1 MKKNKITNVKKP
13 PLQGGWEGMKL
24 FPESALSQLE
34 YEKVKTLLGEYC
46 RTDYAK
52 YKADNLR
59 IHTKK
64 EYIELEL
71 QQSSEYKLLMQGGQY
86 FPNDFSQNIGKE
98 LKLLAIPG
106 AVLSGEQFLMIRRLA
121 ENTASIFRWFDNERR
136 LAYPALSKVVE
147 DTYYEKTINELIDD
161 VLDES
166 GNVKDSASEEL
177 ANIRMSL
184 FRKRNELR
192 RMFDKIVA
200 KMNKQGYLAD
210 IEESFMNGRRVLAVF
225 AEQKRM
231 IKGVMH
237 GESDSRRTTF
247 IEPEETTE
255 LNNEIFS
262 LEHEETREVY
272 KILRKLTS
280 QLSVYSALLK
290 NYFNLAGE
298 FDFIYAKAKLAAA
311 VGGNYPLIYDKAH
324 VQLINAYHPLLLIYN
339 QKNGKPTIPINITL
353 NDKSRILVISGPNAG
368 GKTVTLK
375 TIGLLQL
382 MLQSGLLVPVHPDSE
397 MGIFKQL
404 MIHIGDTQSLEFE
417 LSTYSSHLKNMKYF
431 MENANGK
438 TLFFIDEL
446 GSGSDPN
453 LGGAFAEV
461 IMEELAHKHSF
472 GIVTTHYL
480 NLKVMANKV
489 PGIINGAMQFDE
501 ENLLPLYKLIIGKPG
516 SSYTFSIAERIGL
529 EKRLIQKARG
539 LVDEDHFSLD
549 KLLNRTEQDLQKIDI
564 EKKELTRLLKENE
577 RLKKEMQ
584 QVLDKERHNQE
595 VEKLQH
601 QNKISED
608 KINYLKDMERRL
620 KSMVIEWRRAEDK
633 DKVVKMIHAL
643 LFNQKEKM
651 QTEKHQKKLNEKFIE
666 IGGEIKIGDKVKMK
680 QNRQV
685 GIVKELRGKKA
696 VLQVGVIPITVDLQ
710 DLVVVLDKPEENKA
724 S

>member
-1 MKKNKITNVKKP
+1 MKF
-13 PLQGGWEGMKL
+13 
-24 FPESALSQLE
+24 FPESALVQLE
-34 YEKVKTLLGEYC
+34 YEKVKTLLAEYC
-46 RTDYAK
+46 RTEYAK
-52 YKADNLR
+52 TKANNLR

-64 EYIELEL
+64 EFIETEL
-71 QQSSEYKLLMQGGQY
+71 RQGYEYKLVMQTGQY
-86 FPNDFSQNIGKE
+86 FPNDFVLNLSREI
-98 LKLLAIPG
+98 KLLSIPG
-106 AVLSGEQFLMIRRLA
+106 AVLTGEQFLFIRKLA
-121 ENTASIFRWFDNERR
+121 ENTSNIFRWFDNERR
-136 LAYPALSKVVE
+136 LAYAALTKVVE
-147 DTYYEKTINELIDD
+147 HTYYEKVIIEMIDD
-161 VLDES
+161 ILDEA
-166 GNVKDSASEEL
+166 GCVKDSASEEL
-177 ANIRMSL
+177 SKIRMNL
-184 FRKRNELR
+184 YRKRNELR
-192 RMFDKIVA
+192 RVFDRIVS
-200 KMNKQGYLAD
+200 KLNKLGHLAD

-231 IKGVMH
+231 IKGVLH

-262 LEHEETREVY
+262 LQHEESREVY
-272 KILRKLTS
+272 KILRKLTQ
-280 QLSVYSALLK
+280 QLSVYASLLK
-290 NYFNLAGE
+290 TYHDTAGE
-298 FDFIYAKAKLAAA
+298 FDFIHAKAKWAIAT
-311 VGGNYPLIYDKAH
+311 GGNFPQLYDKAH
-324 VQLINAYHPLLLIYN
+324 IHLINAYHPLLLLYN
-339 QKNGKPTIPINITL
+339 QKSNKATIPVNITL
-353 NDKSRILVISGPNAG
+353 NDKNRILVISGPNAG

-375 TIGLLQL
+375 TVGLLQL

-397 MGIFKQL
+397 MGIFKQI

-417 LSTYSSHLKNMKYF
+417 LSTYSSHLKNMKHF

-501 ENLLPLYKLIIGKPG
+501 SNLLPLYKLVTGKPG

-529 EKRLIQKARG
+529 DKRLIDKART
-539 LVDEDHFSLD
+539 LVDEDHFTLD

-564 EKKELTRLLKENE
+564 DKKELQHLLKENE

-584 QVLDKERHNQE
+584 QVLHKEKHDQE
-595 VEKLQH
+595 IERLKH
-601 QNKISED
+601 QNKLSESQLL
-608 KINYLKDMERRL
+608 YLKDMERRL
-620 KSMVIEWRRAEDK
+620 KAMVVEWRKSEDK

-643 LFNQKEKM
+643 LFNQKEKIVSD
-651 QTEKHQKKLNEKFIE
+651 KHQKKLNEKFIE
-666 IGGEIKIGDKVKMK
+666 IGGDIQIGDKVRMK

-685 GIVKELRGKKA
+685 GIVKELRGKKV
-696 VLQVGVIPITVDLQ
+696 VLQVGVMPITVDLK
-710 DLVVVLDKPEENKA
+710 DLVVVKDKDPGQFI